1 MLLAADD
8 EELEAPRRRKV
19 AQTMAA
25 RAMEE
30 QKRREFQERVA
41 AMVASLSRARPQSTE
56 YAQEAE
62 KRALAHQLQHDAIAS
77 MEEARAEAAAARR
90 QSMEQD
96 RKSLAKKHQLLLPT
110 SQAMAQVTRKPHK
123 VVAPSERGR
132 RREAS
137 LSLLGEGFS
146 GPARRHELTKLAA
159 ARQQQRTFTSCM

>member
-1 MLLAADD
+1 
-8 EELEAPRRRKV
+8 
-19 AQTMAA
+19 
-25 RAMEE
+25 
-30 QKRREFQERVA
+30 
-41 AMVASLSRARPQSTE
+41 
-56 YAQEAE
+56 
-62 KRALAHQLQHDAIAS
+62 
-77 MEEARAEAAAARR
+77 
-90 QSMEQD
+90 MEQD

-159 ARQQQRTFTSCM
+159 ARQGARPMPPNILSDNNGKGGQRGGDSVSTLKPESKTARPARRQARTHKHGLQARLPPLRSHLAKTASKNERTQA